1 MKTQA
6 ASEKKFR
13 LLTIGGKLKTI
24 SRKLVSIEDQIAK
37 GEDISIPTNEI
48 LQYVRW
54 MDDSAPETALNLAK
68 RIAIASDPR
77 EVIRA
82 IGIFQAGLQSNYKD
96 YQIHVLKGDTFRK
109 ADPDILSR
117 ASQIVVIL
125 DNLRSAFNVGSIF
138 RSAECLSL
146 QSLWLC
152 GTTATPEN
160 TALIKTA
167 MGTQQRV
174 HWRYF
179 SQTEDAI
186 RAAREAGLTTYA
198 METTKDAVSVFDT
211 VFKLPLALVIGNE
224 ALGVSEDIIALCD
237 HQIML
242 PVLGW
247 KNSLN
252 VASAF
257 TACAYQIVM
266 GARNASPLES

>member
-24 SRKLVSIEDQIAK
+24 NRKLVIIEDQIAK
-37 GEDISIPTNEI
+37 DEDISLTKDDI
-48 LQYVRW
+48 LQYIRW
-54 MDDSAPETALNLAK
+54 MDDTAPETALNLAK
-68 RIAIASDPR
+68 RLALASDTR
-77 EVIRA
+77 EVVRA
-82 IGIFQAGLQSNYKD
+82 IGIFQAGLQNNYKD
-96 YQIHVLKGDTFRK
+96 YQIHVIKGDIVRQ
-109 ADPDILSR
+109 ADPYALSR
-117 ASQIVVIL
+117 SIQVVVIL

-152 GTTATPEN
+152 GTTATPSN
-160 TALIKTA
+160 AALVKTA
-167 MGTQQRV
+167 MGTEQRV
-174 HWRYF
+174 SWRYF

-186 RAAREAGLTTYA
+186 LSAKEAGLTTYA
-198 METTKDAVSVFDT
+198 METTLDAVSVFET
-211 VFKLPLALVIGNE
+211 SFQLPLALVIGNE
-224 ALGVSEDIIALCD
+224 ALGVSNDIIALCD
-237 HQIML
+237 HQVML

-257 TACAYQIVM
+257 TACAYQIVL
-266 GARNASPLES
+266 GAQNASSLES